1 VAENVVPP
9 WRVRG
14 PRRSAPRAFV
24 SPAVRRAADAAGVDV
39 AALNGSGLDGRVTRG
54 DVERAAAVTNATHAT
69 TPDAAARDEVVA
81 LNPMQRRTAE
91 HLVRSKQT
99 AAHAFV
105 AMEVDFESLDRVR
118 RAAGFTFL
126 PFIAYAVVDAV
137 HEFPWVNATVEGDE
151 VVVRDAV
158 HLGIAV
164 DLEHQGLIVPVVR
177 DAQDKRLR
185 ALARDLADTA
195 RRARAKALL
204 PDDVVGGTF
213 TITNPGPAG
222 TAVSVPIINQPQV
235 AILSTD
241 GVARRPVVVSGPGG
255 RDVID
260 VRATGVL
267 GLGFDHRAFDVRY
280 AAAFLSRLR
289 EQLESGDWEAEAG
302 VLLQ

>member
-14 PRRSAPRAFV
+14 PRRSTPRAFV

-39 AALNGSGLDGRVTRG
+39 AALTGSGLDGRVTRG
-54 DVERAAAVTNATHAT
+54 DVEHAVAT
-69 TPDAAARDEVVA
+69 TTAAMRDTDPRDEVVA
-81 LNPMQRRTAE
+81 LNPVQRRTGE
-91 HLVRSKQT
+91 HLVHSKQT

-105 AMEVDFESLDRVR
+105 AMEVDFERLDPVR
-118 RAAGFTFL
+118 RAAGLTFL

-137 HEFPWVNATVEGDE
+137 REFPWINATIEGDE
-151 VVVRDAV
+151 VVARVAV

-164 DLEHQGLIVPVVR
+164 DLEHRGLIVPVVR

-185 ALARDLADTA
+185 ALARDIAEMA
-195 RRARAKALL
+195 RRARAKALS

-241 GVARRPVVVSGPGG
+241 GVARRPVVVTGPGG

-267 GLGFDHRAFDVRY
+267 GLSFDHRAFDLRY
-280 AAAFLSRLR
+280 AAAFLSRVR
-289 EQLESGDWEAEAG
+289 ERLESGDWDAG
-302 VLLQ
+302 AGPLLQ